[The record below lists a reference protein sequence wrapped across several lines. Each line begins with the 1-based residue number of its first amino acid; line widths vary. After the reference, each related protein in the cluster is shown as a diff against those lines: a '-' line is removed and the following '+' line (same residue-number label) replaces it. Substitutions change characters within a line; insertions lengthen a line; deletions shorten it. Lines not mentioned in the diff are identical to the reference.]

1 LFCIQTTNKMK
12 NKILNY
18 LHNMKRFI
26 LHTMMCYFGFKI
38 KVDSK
43 LVRRSMNGYFH
54 YNEWNYQT
62 SITKVEAFETKK
74 GLEILIETH
83 RPAFLIGKA
92 GVFIDG
98 LTERLKEDLKRTD
111 LKINL
116 QECKL
121 WMRLY

>member
-1 LFCIQTTNKMK
+1 MK
-12 NKILNY
+12 NKTLNY
-18 LHNMKRFI
+18 LHTTACFI
-26 LHTMMCYFGFKI
+26 LRVMVRYFGFKI

-43 LVRRSMNGYFH
+43 LVRRSMNGYFYYH
-54 YNEWNYQT
+54 EWDYQT
-62 SITKVEAFETKK
+62 SITKVETFETKK

-83 RPAFLIGKA
+83 RPGLLIGKA
-92 GVFIDG
+92 GVFING

-111 LKINL
+111 IKINL